1 MSLGASISMLL
12 TFVCCSI
19 IGIQSFNGSL
29 RRSCYL
35 APTLGEPEAKLS
47 NFCGGSIDPTTLS
60 VVPYITRDGGNGS
73 VKGYI
78 CPLGQVCKVRIASC
92 SMRGNDIE
100 KVALC

>member
-1 MSLGASISMLL
+1 MLL